1 MTQPADAP
9 AQPSNDLDVKDMSTQ
24 LSLRLQK
31 LQLESFRGFDTLTI
45 DFPAEGPSVF
55 IGVNGCGKSS
65 ILDAIAMHLRS
76 WTHAIFHEAFDHEL
90 SQARASDVKER
101 NRRAVIAVSMQ
112 TTNAT
117 EQWSIQIRSDTPSGT
132 LSTAHVS
139 IKELRN
145 SLADFGNNSVP
156 VLCHY
161 PATRR
166 LGDRVSDKN
175 ERVPL
180 ALVHPNELDA
190 YLGALAGGFGP
201 FGDFVQWFR
210 NEEDSE
216 NETRL
221 RIDNAYRNPRL
232 EVVRRALQ
240 QFLEV
245 LSGGA
250 PYTDMRMERI
260 ETAAGRRAAKK
271 NPELVID
278 KDGVRLSIAQL
289 SEGEKNTLLMV
300 ADLAS
305 RLGIA
310 NPGSKEPLLGNGIV
324 LIDEVDLHLHPAWQR
339 ELIPALGK
347 TFPGCQ
353 FIVTTHSAQVLG
365 RVPKDNVFILE
376 NFQLVRNRPHTYGR
390 DANSILGEVMGVP
403 ERPKDIEELIRTASR
418 LVDEERLDEAK
429 AALKNLADAVGD
441 DDSMVV
447 RIRTLMSFLG

>member
-1 MTQPADAP
+1 MKQPADTT
-9 AQPSNDLDVKDMSTQ
+9 AQPSNDLDTKETSTQ

-31 LQLESFRGFDTLTI
+31 LQLESFRGFDALTI
-45 DFPAEGPSVF
+45 DFPSEGPAVF

-65 ILDAIAMHLRS
+65 ILDAIAAHLS
-76 WTHAIFHEAFDHEL
+76 IWIEGILSGNDIYEL
-90 SQARASDVKER
+90 ARVRASDIKR
-101 NRRAVIAVSMQ
+101 GKSNAVI
-112 TTNAT
+112 TI
-117 EQWSIQIRSDTPSGT
+117 SIQVNDAMQRWSVQIPSDKPRS
-132 LSTAHVS
+132 VS
-139 IKELRN
+139 ILSDN
-145 SLADFGNNSVP
+145 SGGFREYTVISGNHSLP

-161 PATRR
+161 PATRG
-166 LGDRVSDKN
+166 LVDKASSHD
-175 ERVPL
+175 EKSRIPL
-180 ALVHPNELDA
+180 EPA
-190 YLGALAGGFGP
+190 YLNAYYHAIASGVGP
-201 FGDFVQWFR
+201 FGRFVDWFR
-210 NEEDSE
+210 DEEDAE

-221 RIDNAYRNPRL
+221 RVDNAYRNPRL

-245 LSGGA
+245 LSGGVH
-250 PYTDMRMERI
+250 YTNLRMERI
-260 ETAAGRRAAKK
+260 ETGPGRRAAKK
-271 NPELVID
+271 NPELVMD
-278 KDGVRLSIAQL
+278 KDGVRLSITQL

-353 FIVTTHSAQVLG
+353 FIVTTHSPQVLG

-429 AALKNLADAVGD
+429 AALKNLADAVGE